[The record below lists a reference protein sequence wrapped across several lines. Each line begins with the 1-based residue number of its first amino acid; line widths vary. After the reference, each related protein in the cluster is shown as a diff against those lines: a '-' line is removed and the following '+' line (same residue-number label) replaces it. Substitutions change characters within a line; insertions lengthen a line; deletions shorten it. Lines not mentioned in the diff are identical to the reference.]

1 VPDRT
6 AKQISHE
13 RTFSSDMTDTEMLR
27 AVVSYLCE
35 QVCQRLR
42 HSGRRSKTVTLK
54 YRREDFQ
61 TYSRSR
67 TLTTVTDSTSQIM
80 DVAMELLAEMRQV
93 QPRPVRLIGVSAG
106 SLTTGDQAEQ
116 MSLFELTDDNQ
127 SQKKLD
133 GVVDELSQRLG
144 KDAVY
149 RATSHD
155 WIHRKKGEK

>member
-1 VPDRT
+1 
-6 AKQISHE
+6 
-13 RTFSSDMTDTEMLR
+13 
-27 AVVSYLCE
+27 
-35 QVCQRLR
+35 
-42 HSGRRSKTVTLK
+42 
-54 YRREDFQ
+54 
-61 TYSRSR
+61 
-67 TLTTVTDSTSQIM
+67 
-80 DVAMELLAEMRQV
+80 MELLAEMRQV